1 MPTDYIVELPDGA
14 KITIEVR
21 DSKRVNQ
28 RTEERL
34 KAFSEAMKEEEQTL

>member
-1 MPTDYIVELPDGA
+1 MPTDYIVEFPDGA